1 MVPRNS
7 RLMNGTRKTK
17 MPANVYI
24 FDVSAADFAEKVL
37 RKSDEVPIL
46 VDFWASWCGPCQ
58 ALEPIL
64 EQVAEHF
71 AGRLLIARVDTDSEQ
86 ELAAQFGVRSLPTLV
101 VFSEGQPRTQAS
113 GVQPESAIKALV
125 APYARTPAD
134 ELAEKGVEAMS
145 RGDMDE
151 ALVLLREAVAS
162 EPDRPG
168 PRFALAEVY
177 LSLAQP
183 DDAED
188 AIDPL
193 PAPQKESNIGHIL
206 RDRIRFCRDTLDA
219 PSEEELRNR
228 VATDGDDLESRYLL
242 AARLVLSESL
252 EDALREFFTIMSRD
266 RSFRDDAGRSGMVSV
281 FNMLD
286 PDSEIVADYRRR
298 MAGLLH

>member
-1 MVPRNS
+1 MSASPQ
-7 RLMNGTRKTK
+7 
-17 MPANVYI
+17 I

-64 EQVAEHF
+64 EQVAEHY
-71 AGRLLIARVDTDSEQ
+71 AGRLLIARVDTDAEQ
-86 ELAAQFGVRSLPTLV
+86 GLAAQFGVRSLPTLV
-101 VFSEGQPRTQAS
+101 VFSEGQARTQAT

-125 APYARTPAD
+125 APFARTPAD
-134 ELAEKGVEAMS
+134 ELAEKGIEAMT
-145 RGDMDE
+145 RGDMEDAQ
-151 ALVLLREAVAS
+151 ALLEEAVMS
-162 EPDRPG
+162 EPDQPG

-177 LSLAQP
+177 LSLSRP

-193 PAPQKESNIGHIL
+193 PAPQKESDIGHVL
-206 RDRIRFCRDTLDA
+206 RDRIRFCRDTLSA
-219 PSEEELRNR
+219 PPEEELRDR
-228 VATDGDDLESRYLL
+228 IATEGDDLESRYFL

-252 EDALREFFTIMSRD
+252 EEALHQFFEIMSRD
-266 RSFRDDAGRSGMVSV
+266 RGFRDDAGRAGMVSV

-286 PDSEIVADYRRR
+286 PDSEVVADYRRR